1 MNPNDHK
8 DPKDPNKLTEEE
20 LIQLLEE
27 LKKRKKS
34 KRVSV
39 TLGFMLHKN
48 YVIHMILSL
57 SVNLLISAVVFGLAI
72 GIGQPF
78 VDMNVLGYILAIILL
93 TLAENFIKILM
104 FKYLARAMIFSMGL
118 LNVMAQIIILFL
130 IDMLLIEGFHFI
142 SIENLIIFAFIFSLF
157 RLVIS
162 IYLRK
167 WIYSEKLVFFGGKK

>member
-8 DPKDPNKLTEEE
+8 DEKDPNKLTEEE
-20 LIQLLEE
+20 ILQLLEE

-34 KRVSV
+34 KRVSI

-48 YVIHMILSL
+48 YVVHMILSL

-72 GIGQPF
+72 GVNQPL
-78 VDMNVLGYILAIILL
+78 VDMNILGFLLAIILL
-93 TLAENFIKILM
+93 TLVENFVKILM

-118 LNVMAQIIILFL
+118 LNVMAQIIILFA
-130 IDMLLIEGFHFI
+130 IDSILVEGFHFLY
-142 SIENLIIFAFIFSLF
+142 IESLIIFAFLFSLF
-157 RLVIS
+157 RLGVS

-167 WIYSEKLVFFGGKK
+167 WIYSEELVFFGGKK

>member
-1 MNPNDHK
+1 MNPNDYK

-78 VDMNVLGYILAIILL
+78 VDMNVLGYVLAMILL
-93 TLAENFIKILM
+93 TLVENFVKILM

-142 SIENLIIFAFIFSLF
+142 SIENLIIFAFIFSSF

>member
-1 MNPNDHK
+1 MNPNDKK
-8 DPKDPNKLTEEE
+8 DEKDPNKLTEEE
-20 LIQLLEE
+20 LLQLLEE

-57 SVNLLISAVVFGLAI
+57 SVNLLIASVVFGLGI
-72 GIGQPF
+72 GINQPF
-78 VDMNVLGYILAIILL
+78 VSMNVLGFLLAIILL
-93 TLAENFIKILM
+93 TLVENFVKILM

-118 LNVMAQIIILFL
+118 LNVMAQIIILFA
-130 IDMLLIEGFHFI
+130 IDMLLVEGFHFLH
-142 SIENLIIFAFIFSLF
+142 IESLIIFAFIFSAF

>member
-1 MNPNDHK
+1 MNPNDYK
-8 DPKDPNKLTEEE
+8 DDKDPNKLTEEE
-20 LIQLLEE
+20 LLELLEE

-34 KRVSV
+34 KGVSV

-57 SVNLLISAVVFGLAI
+57 SINILIAAVVFGLGI
-72 GIGQPF
+72 GINQPF
-78 VDMNVLGYILAIILL
+78 VNMTVVGFMLAIILL
-93 TLAENFIKILM
+93 TLVENYVKILM
-104 FKYLARAMIFSMGL
+104 FKYAARAMILSMGL
-118 LNVMAQIIILFL
+118 LNVMAQIIIWYA
-130 IDMLLIEGFHFI
+130 IDMLLVQGFHFI
-142 SIENLIIFAFIFSLF
+142 NIESLIIFAFVFSAF

>member
-1 MNPNDHK
+1 MNPNDKK
-8 DPKDPNKLTEEE
+8 DEKDPNKLTEEE
-20 LIQLLEE
+20 LLQLLEE

-57 SVNLLISAVVFGLAI
+57 SVNLLIASVVFGLGI
-72 GIGQPF
+72 GIKQPF
-78 VDMNVLGYILAIILL
+78 VSMNVLGFLLAIILL
-93 TLAENFIKILM
+93 TLVENFVKILM

-118 LNVMAQIIILFL
+118 LNVMAQIA
-130 IDMLLIEGFHFI
+130 IDMVLIEGFHFLN
-142 SIENLIIFAFIFSLF
+142 IENLIIFAFVFSAF

-167 WIYSEKLVFFGGKK
+167 WIYREKLVFFGGKK